1 MSFVSSCNCLCPIPR
16 SQVLSREWKCSWNS
30 TDRRYSNYNWVIKK
44 FIAYEYATYIRGLTI
59 QVFFV
64 FCLIFTSI
72 PSRSWMAAH
81 MLYIHPRY
89 VHGPGNLMM
98 SSRRSYWIPRTKSQ
112 TSFWRNNTVLLR
124 CVPIGVSFI
133 LHSLWSGSVTVDSG
147 EHIES
152 FTSQSF
158 VEYCH
163 IGCHVFHLI
172 IFQWCNLTRW
182 SWQHNI
188 TQVYH
193 RWKKTYKTLLI
204 SHLLNHFLHFEI
216 YLRKLPAL

>member
-1 MSFVSSCNCLCPIPR
+1 MRLILEVWRYRVFSCFVWFLHR
-16 SQVLSREWKCSWNS
+16 YLHVLGWRHICYIYTPDMYTVQAISWWRHDV
-30 TDRRYSNYNWVIKK
+30 T
-44 FIAYEYATYIRGLTI
+44 TI
-59 QVFFV
+59 I
-64 FCLIFTSI
+64 LDS
-72 PSRSWMAAH
+72 P
-81 MLYIHPRY
+81 
-89 VHGPGNLMM
+89 
-98 SSRRSYWIPRTKSQ
+98 
-112 TSFWRNNTVLLR
+112 
-124 CVPIGVSFI
+124 VSFI
-133 LHSLWSGSVTVDSG
+133 LHSLWSGSVTVDSD